1 MQTTFMTSAKLPVSR
16 IGLGCVTFGREIDAA
31 ASHALLDHAYE
42 RGVRMFDT
50 AQAYSDGASERIL
63 GAWLASRGLP
73 SGAVTVSTKILPPYE
88 PARIA
93 LAVDESILRLGVAQI
108 DLLYLHSWDASAH
121 SLEALVSF
129 DALVKAGFVRTIGAS
144 NFSLPQLQKALE
156 LQQRH
161 GLTRFSVVQNNNN
174 LAVSDVSPAFCAFCA
189 EENVAIVTYSPLG
202 AGFLTGKHKAGVAP
216 GSRFDRIPGHQ
227 NIYFKDE
234 SYHRL
239 ARLEFVA
246 SRTGLSPS
254 HLALAWALHQSQI
267 ASVLIGGRTTAHI
280 DQAFAAQIF
289 DDEAVLSELGALM
302 L

>member
-1 MQTTFMTSAKLPVSR
+1 MTSAKLPVSR

-50 AQAYSDGASERIL
+50 AQAYSAGASEQIL
-63 GAWLASRGLP
+63 GAWLTARGLP
-73 SGAVTVSTKILPPYE
+73 SGSVTVATKMLPPYE
-88 PARIA
+88 PSRIA
-93 LAVDESILRLGVAQI
+93 LALGESIVRLGVAQL
-108 DLLYLHSWDASAH
+108 DLLYLHCWDASAH
-121 SLEALVSF
+121 SLEALASF
-129 DALVKAGFVRTIGAS
+129 DGLVKAGFVRTIGAS

-156 LQQRH
+156 LQKRH

-174 LAVSDVSPAFCAFCA
+174 LAVRDVSPAFRAFCA

-227 NIYFKDE
+227 DVYFKDE
-234 SYHRL
+234 AYSRL

-246 SRTGLSPS
+246 SRTGQSPS

-280 DQAFAAQIF
+280 DQAFAAQEF
-289 DDEAVLSELGALM
+289 DDEEVLSELDAHM